1 MLALY
6 RFLLRLYPRDY
17 FHEYAEEMEWVFRH
31 AQEDAHQQT
40 LRRRVLFCAR
50 EISGALA
57 GALRQRLFSVW
68 SPNLSR
74 RFDMRPGFRFPRSTV
89 FLMFVILAGV
99 ELAIHKAKTVVAIRE
114 GFRPETVEIWHSL
127 LFWLYPLALA
137 LAIVGAV
144 WGILFALRRTG
155 MHRLANLQTSPEQ

>member
-17 FHEYAEEMEWVFRH
+17 FREYAGEMEWVFRH
-31 AQEDAHQQT
+31 AQEDARRQT
-40 LRRRVLFCAR
+40 LRRRALFCTR
-50 EISGALA
+50 EISGAIA

-68 SPNLSR
+68 GPNLSR

-99 ELAIHKAKTVVAIRE
+99 ELTIHKAKTIVAIRE
-114 GFRPETVEIWHSL
+114 GFRPVEIWHSL
-127 LFWLYPLALA
+127 LFSLYPLVLA

-144 WGILFALRRTG
+144 WGILFALQRTG
-155 MHRLANLQTSPEQ
+155 MHRLANLQASPERQ